1 VSAPAIANPAASPD
15 RLGPA
20 IAEFFRRAS
29 PRLLVALVVAA
40 VAARALLAS
49 WSLWD
54 LAIALAVVAFWPLQE
69 WLIHVFILHYQPVT
83 LFGRKLDFKVP
94 RLHRAHH
101 QDPWRLDLVF
111 IPVHVFAFVPLVVG
125 GIALLGA
132 SQPQLV
138 ATWAAAHLA
147 LSLHYEWVHFMI
159 HTRYRPRF
167 GYYQRLA
174 RNHLLH
180 HFRNE
185 HYWYGVTMLQ
195 ADGWLRTAP
204 DADGVAKSATCMTLT
219 PQAGG

>member
-1 VSAPAIANPAASPD
+1 MAAPVIPNPGVLPD
-15 RLGPA
+15 RLRPA
-20 IAEFFRRAS
+20 LAVFFRHAS
-29 PRLLVALVVAA
+29 PRVLSALVVIA
-40 VAARALLAS
+40 VGVRVLLGG

-54 LAIALAVVAFWPLQE
+54 LAVAVGIVTFWPLQE
-69 WLIHVFILHYQPVT
+69 WLIHVFILHYQPLT

-94 RLHRAHH
+94 ILHRAHH
-101 QDPWRLDLVF
+101 RDPWRLDLLF
-111 IPVHVFAFVPLVVG
+111 IPVHVFAFVPLLVGAVV
-125 GIALLGA
+125 LLGV
-132 SQPQLV
+132 SRPQLV
-138 ATWAAAHLA
+138 STGLVAYFA

-159 HTRYRPRF
+159 HTLYRPRL

-204 DADGVAKSATCMTLT
+204 EPNAVPKSATCMSLT
-219 PQAGG
+219 PQAGS

>member
-1 VSAPAIANPAASPD
+1 MNTSESPTTLGAA
-15 RLGPA
+15 A
-20 IAEFFRRAS
+20 RRFLDYLS
-29 PRLLVALVVAA
+29 PRVLA
-40 VAARALLAS
+40 VATAATVGVRLALGD
-49 WSLWD
+49 WTLWD
-54 LAIALAVVAFWPLQE
+54 GAIVLGIVAFWPLQE

-132 SQPQLV
+132 SQPQLI
-138 ATWAAAHLA
+138 ATWAAAHFA

-195 ADGWLRTAP
+195 ADGWLHTAP
-204 DADGVAKSATCMTLT
+204 DADGVPKSATCMTLT

>member
-1 VSAPAIANPAASPD
+1 MAAPVMPNPGVLPD
-15 RLGPA
+15 RLRPA
-20 IAEFFRRAS
+20 LAVFFRHAS
-29 PRLLVALVVAA
+29 PRVLSALVVIA
-40 VAARALLAS
+40 VGVRVLLGG

-54 LAIALAVVAFWPLQE
+54 LAVAVGIVMFWPLQE
-69 WLIHVFILHYQPVT
+69 WLIHVFILHYQPLT

-94 RLHRAHH
+94 ILHRAHH
-101 QDPWRLDLVF
+101 RDPWRLDLLF
-111 IPVHVFAFVPLVVG
+111 IPVHVFAFVPLLVGAVV
-125 GIALLGA
+125 LLGV
-132 SQPQLV
+132 SRPQLV
-138 ATWAAAHLA
+138 STGLAAYFA

-159 HTRYRPRF
+159 HTLYRPRF

-204 DADGVAKSATCMTLT
+204 EPNAVPKSATCMSLT
-219 PQAGG
+219 PQAGS

>member
-1 VSAPAIANPAASPD
+1 MSNPGGRPD
-15 RLGPA
+15 RLFPA
-20 IAEFFRRAS
+20 LGVFYRHAS
-29 PRLLVALVVAA
+29 PRMLTALVAAA
-40 VAARALLAS
+40 VGLRVALGN

-54 LAIALAVVAFWPLQE
+54 LAVALALLVFWPLEE

-83 LFGRKLDFKVP
+83 IFGRKLDFKVP
-94 RLHRAHH
+94 KLHRAHH

-111 IPVHVFAFVPLVVG
+111 IPIHVFAYTPLTIGAVV
-125 GIALLGA
+125 LLGLP
-132 SQPQLV
+132 QPQLV
-138 ATWAAAHLA
+138 ATGLAAYYA

-159 HTRYRPRF
+159 HTHYRPRL

-204 DADGVAKSATCMTLT
+204 DPEQVPKSPTAMTLA
-219 PQAGG
+219 PQAGS

>member
-1 VSAPAIANPAASPD
+1 MAAPVMANPGVLPD
-15 RLGPA
+15 RLRPA
-20 IAEFFRRAS
+20 LAVFFRHAS
-29 PRLLVALVVAA
+29 PRVLSALVVAS
-40 VAARALLAS
+40 VGVRVLLGG

-54 LAIALAVVAFWPLQE
+54 LAVAVGIVMFWPLQE
-69 WLIHVFILHYQPVT
+69 WLIHVFILHYQPVR

-94 RLHRAHH
+94 SLHRAHH
-101 QDPWRLDLVF
+101 RDPWRLDLVF
-111 IPVHVFAFVPLVVG
+111 IPIHVFAFVPLMVGAVV
-125 GIALLGA
+125 LLGVLR
-132 SQPQLV
+132 PQLV
-138 ATWAAAHLA
+138 STGLAVYFA

-159 HTRYRPRF
+159 HTLYRPRF

-204 DADGVAKSATCMTLT
+204 EPNGVPKSTTCMSLT
-219 PQAGG
+219 PPAGS

>member
-1 VSAPAIANPAASPD
+1 MAAPGSLPD
-15 RLGPA
+15 RLRPA
-20 IAEFFRRAS
+20 LSVFFRHAS
-29 PRLLVALVVAA
+29 PRVLTALVAASLA
-40 VAARALLAS
+40 VRLALGR

-54 LAIALAVVAFWPLQE
+54 LAVPAALVGFWPLQE

-83 LFGRKLDFKVP
+83 FFGRRLDFKVP
-94 RLHRAHH
+94 KLHRAHH
-101 QDPWRLDLVF
+101 QNPWRLDLVF
-111 IPVHVFAFVPLVVG
+111 IPIHVFAYTPLTVGAVV
-125 GIALLGA
+125 LLGLP
-132 SQPQLV
+132 QPQLV
-138 ATWAAAHLA
+138 ATGLVTYYA

-159 HTRYRPRF
+159 HTTYRPRI

-204 DADGVAKSATCMTLT
+204 EPNQVPKSPTAMTLA

>member
-1 VSAPAIANPAASPD
+1 MAGPGALPD
-15 RLGPA
+15 RLRPA
-20 IAEFFRRAS
+20 LSIFFQHAS
-29 PRLLVALVVAA
+29 PRVLSALVVAA
-40 VAARALLAS
+40 VGVRAALGN

-54 LAIALAVVAFWPLQE
+54 AVIPLALVCFWPLQE

-83 LFGRKLDFKVP
+83 LFGRQLDFKVP

-101 QDPWRLDLVF
+101 QAPWLLDLVF
-111 IPVHVFAFVPLVVG
+111 IPIHVFAYTPLVVG
-125 GIALLGA
+125 AVVLLGLP
-132 SQPQLV
+132 QPQLV
-138 ATWAAAHLA
+138 ATGLAAYYA

-159 HTRYRPRF
+159 HTRYRPRI
-167 GYYQRLA
+167 GYYQHLV

-204 DADGVAKSATCMTLT
+204 EPDRVPKSPTAMTLA
-219 PQAGG
+219 PQAEG

>member
-1 VSAPAIANPAASPD
+1 MAADSSLLAGAPID
-15 RLGPA
+15 RLRPA
-20 IAEFFRRAS
+20 LAEFLRHGS
-29 PRLLVALVVAA
+29 PRVLCAIVAA
-40 VAARALLAS
+40 ALAVRLLLAD

-54 LAIALAVVAFWPLQE
+54 LAIPVGLVAFWPLQE
-69 WLIHVFILHYQPVT
+69 WLIHVFILHYQPVRV
-83 LFGRKLDFKVP
+83 FGRQLDFKVP

-101 QDPWRLDLVF
+101 REPWKLDLVF
-111 IPVHVFAFVPLVVG
+111 IPIHVFAFVPLVAG
-125 GIALLGA
+125 GIVLLGA

-138 ATWAAAHLA
+138 ATGALAYFA

-159 HTRYRPRF
+159 HTRYRPRI

-204 DADGVAKSATCMTLT
+204 EASAVPKSPTCLSLT
-219 PQAGG
+219 PPAGG

>member
-1 VSAPAIANPAASPD
+1 MEAAGVADPSASPD
-15 RLGPA
+15 RLLPA
-20 IAEFFRRAS
+20 LRVFFRHAS
-29 PRLLVALVVAA
+29 PRVLAAIVVAS
-40 VAARALLAS
+40 VGVRMLLGG
-49 WSLWD
+49 WSPWD
-54 LAIALAVVAFWPLQE
+54 LAMAVVLVAFWPLQE
-69 WLIHVFILHYQPVT
+69 WLIHVFILHYQPLT
-83 LFGRKLDFKVP
+83 LFGRKLDFNVP

-101 QDPWRLDLVF
+101 RDPWRLALVF
-111 IPVHVFAFVPLVVG
+111 IPIHVFAFVPLVVG
-125 GIALLGA
+125 GIVLLGVA
-132 SQPQLV
+132 RAPLV
-138 ATWAAAHLA
+138 ATGVAVYFV

-204 DADGVAKSATCMTLT
+204 DSNAVPKSPTCLSLT
-219 PQAGG
+219 PQAGS

>member
-1 VSAPAIANPAASPD
+1 MGAIATPNPGAAPD

-20 IAEFFRRAS
+20 LAVFLRQPS
-29 PRLLVALVVAA
+29 VRLLFAIVLAALGVRVALGA
-40 VAARALLAS
+40 

-54 LAIALAVVAFWPLQE
+54 LAVALGWLAFWPLQE
-69 WLIHVFILHYQPVT
+69 WLIHVFILHYRPLT
-83 LFGRKLDFKVP
+83 LFGRTLDFKVP
-94 RLHRAHH
+94 KLHRAHH

-111 IPVHVFAFVPLVVG
+111 IPIHVFAFVPFVVG
-125 GIALLGA
+125 ALVLLA
-132 SQPQLV
+132 PAPPQLV
-138 ATWAAAHLA
+138 ATGAVAYFA

-159 HTRYRPRF
+159 HTRYRPRLA
-167 GYYQRLA
+167 YYQRLA

-204 DADGVAKSATCMTLT
+204 EPAAVPKSPTCLSLT
-219 PQAGG
+219 PQAGS

>member
-1 VSAPAIANPAASPD
+1 MTAPGALPD
-15 RLGPA
+15 RLRPA
-20 IAEFFRRAS
+20 LAVFFQHAS
-29 PRLLVALVVAA
+29 PRVLTALVAASLGVRVA
-40 VAARALLAS
+40 LGN

-54 LAIALAVVAFWPLQE
+54 LAVPAALLAFWPLQE

-83 LFGRKLDFKVP
+83 LFGRRLDFKVP
-94 RLHRAHH
+94 KLHRAHH
-101 QDPWRLDLVF
+101 QDPWNLDLVF
-111 IPVHVFAFVPLVVG
+111 IPIHVFAYTPLTVG
-125 GIALLGA
+125 AIVLLGLP
-132 SQPQLV
+132 QPQLV
-138 ATWAAAHLA
+138 ATGLAAYYA
-147 LSLHYEWVHFMI
+147 LSLHYEWVHYMI
-159 HTRYRPRF
+159 HTHYRPRL

-204 DADGVAKSATCMTLT
+204 EPNQVPKSATAMTLA